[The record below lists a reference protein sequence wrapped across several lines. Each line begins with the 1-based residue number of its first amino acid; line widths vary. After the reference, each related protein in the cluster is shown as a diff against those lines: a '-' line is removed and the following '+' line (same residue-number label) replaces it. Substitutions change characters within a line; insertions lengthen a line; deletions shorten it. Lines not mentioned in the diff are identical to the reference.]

1 MPGTSI
7 TITDAP
13 TLLAAAKSRDQRAL
27 IYVDNHSDSTIFF
40 AIGPGSSGVTTTNG
54 RRLDSGE
61 RIMIYNT
68 QTDSEATGALYA
80 IVATGTATVLVTEG
94 N

>member
-7 TITDAP
+7 TITDEP

-27 IYVDNHSDSTIFF
+27 IYVDNHSGVPIFL
-40 AIGPGSSGVTTTNG
+40 AIGQGSSGVTTTNG
-54 RRLDSGE
+54 RRLNSGE

-68 QTDSEATGALYA
+68 QTDSEATGALYG
-80 IVATGTATVLVTEG
+80 IVATGTASVLVTEG